1 MFQLKK
7 ENQKRY
13 SLETATLDSKQTT
26 KISQPRVL
34 QSNALENEAIYI
46 FREVVAQFERPV
58 LLFSGGK
65 DSITLVRLAQKAFF
79 PAKIPFPL
87 MHIDT
92 GHNFPETIE
101 FRDKLAK
108 ELGVELI
115 IRNVQDSIDQG
126 KVVEETGKYASRNM
140 LQTTTLLDAIEEFKF
155 DACIGGARRDEE
167 KARAKERIF
176 SVRDDFGQW
185 DEKNQRPELFDM
197 LNGQIEIGQ
206 NVRVFPISN
215 WTELDVW
222 SYIQK
227 EEIEIPSIYFA
238 HQRNIFERDGL
249 IWSAEDGVVFR
260 AEDEKVEERTVRFRT
275 VGDMSCTAA
284 VLSHADTIDKVVAE
298 IRESKI
304 SERGARIDDKRSEAA
319 MEKRKQQGYF

>member
-1 MFQLKK
+1 M
-7 ENQKRY
+7 
-13 SLETATLDSKQTT
+13 SK
-26 KISQPRVL
+26 IL
-34 QSNALENEAIYI
+34 QHNALEAEAIHI
-46 FREVVAQFERPV
+46 FREVVAQFENPV

-87 MHIDT
+87 LHVDT

-101 FRDKLAK
+101 FRDKLVE
-108 ELGVELI
+108 ELGLNLI
-115 IRNVQDSIDQG
+115 VRNVQDAIDQG
-126 KVVEETGKYASRNM
+126 KVVEETGKYASRNS

-185 DEKNQRPELFDM
+185 DEKNQRPEVFDM
-197 LNGQIEIGQ
+197 LNGKIELGQ

-222 SYIQK
+222 SYIEQEK
-227 EEIEIPSIYFA
+227 IEIPSIYFS
-238 HQRNIFERDGL
+238 HERPTFVRDGL
-249 IWSAEDGVVFR
+249 IWSASEYVYKE
-260 AEDEKVEERTVRFRT
+260 EDEEVLDRIVRFRT
-275 VGDMSCTAA
+275 VGDMTCTAA
-284 VLSHADTIDKVVAE
+284 VESKAKTIQEIVNE
-298 IRESKI
+298 IRVSTI

>member
-1 MFQLKK
+1 MNTDIIKV
-7 ENQKRY
+7 E
-13 SLETATLDSKQTT
+13 
-26 KISQPRVL
+26 
-34 QSNALENEAIYI
+34 ALESEAIYI
-46 FREVVAQFERPV
+46 LREVVAQFEKPV

-65 DSITLVRLAQKAFF
+65 DSITLVRLAQKAFY

-92 GHNFPETIE
+92 GHNFAETIE
-101 FRDKLAK
+101 FRNQLVK

-115 IRNVQDSIDQG
+115 VRNVQDNIDAG
-126 KVVEETGKYASRNM
+126 KVKEETGRYASRNT
-140 LQTTTLLDAIEEFKF
+140 LQTETLLDAIEEFGF

-197 LNGQIEIGQ
+197 LNGRIDLGQ

-227 EEIEIPSIYFA
+227 EKIEIPSIYFA
-238 HQRNIFERDGL
+238 HKRATFIRDGL
-249 IWSAEDGVVFR
+249 IWSVNDEVVYR
-260 AEDEKVEERTVRFRT
+260 DEDEEIQERMVRFRT

-284 VLSHADTIDKVVAE
+284 VLSDATDIDTVVEE
-298 IRESKI
+298 IRISTI

>member
-1 MFQLKK
+1 M
-7 ENQKRY
+7 EV
-13 SLETATLDSKQTT
+13 LEKNKKQTVKAKKLT
-26 KISQPRVL
+26 VNP
-34 QSNALENEAIYI
+34 LESEAIYI
-46 FREVVAQFERPV
+46 FREVVAQFEKPV

-65 DSITLVRLAQKAFF
+65 DSITLVRLAQKAFY
-79 PAKIPFPL
+79 PGKIPFPL
-87 MHIDT
+87 LHIDT

-101 FRDKLAK
+101 FRDRLVK

-115 IRNVQDSIDQG
+115 VRNVQDSIDQG
-126 KVVEETGKYASRNM
+126 KVLEETGRYASRNS
-140 LQTTTLLDAIEEFKF
+140 LQTTTLLDALEEFKF
-155 DACIGGARRDEE
+155 DAAIGGARRDEE

-185 DEKNQRPELFDM
+185 DEKNQRPELFDH
-197 LNGQIEIGQ
+197 LNGKIDLGQ

-222 SYIQK
+222 SYIEK
-227 EEIEIPSIYFA
+227 ENIEIPSIYFA
-238 HQRNIFERDGL
+238 HKRKTFVRDGM
-249 IWSAEDGVVFR
+249 IWSAEDDVVFR
-260 AEDEKVEERTVRFRT
+260 DKDEMVEERMVRFRT

-284 VLSHADTIDKVVAE
+284 VLSNAATIDKVVAE

>member
-1 MFQLKK
+1 MGYITKSK
-7 ENQKRY
+7 NKT
-13 SLETATLDSKQTT
+13 LETLLKDIETPEINGNIELK
-26 KISQPRVL
+26 V
-34 QSNALENEAIYI
+34 NALENEAIYI
-46 FREVVAQFERPV
+46 FREVAAQFERPV

-65 DSITLVRLAQKAFF
+65 DSITLVRLAQKAFW

-101 FRDKLAK
+101 FRDKLVA

-115 IRNVQDSIDQG
+115 VRNVQDSIDQG
-126 KVVEETGKYASRNM
+126 KVVEESGKYASRNA

-197 LNGQIEIGQ
+197 LNGKIELGQ

-222 SYIQK
+222 SYIQQEK
-227 EEIEIPSIYFA
+227 IAIPSIYFA
-238 HQRNIFERDGL
+238 HLRKIFIRDGL
-249 IWSAEDGVVFR
+249 IWSAQDEVVFR
-260 AEDEKVEERTVRFRT
+260 AEDERVEERMVRFRT

-284 VLSHADTIDKVVAE
+284 VESHADTIDKVVAE

>member
-1 MFQLKK
+1 MSTLTEEIKK
-7 ENQKRY
+7 P
-13 SLETATLDSKQTT
+13 QT
-26 KISQPRVL
+26 SNGVDRP
-34 QSNALENEAIYI
+34 SANALEHEAIYI
-46 FREVVAQFERPV
+46 MREVAAQFEKPV

-65 DSITLVRLAQKAFF
+65 DSITLVRLAQKAFW

-101 FRDKLAK
+101 FRDRLVE

-115 IRNVQDSIDQG
+115 VRNVQDSIDEG

-197 LNGQIEIGQ
+197 LNGQIEMGQ

-227 EEIEIPSIYFA
+227 ENIEIPSIYFA
-238 HQRNIFERDGL
+238 HKRKTFLRDGL
-249 IWSAEDGVVFR
+249 IWSAEDEVVFR
-260 AEDEKVEERTVRFRT
+260 AEDEKVEERMVRFRT

-284 VLSHADTIDKVVAE
+284 VESHADTIDKVVSE
-298 IRESKI
+298 IRDSRI
-304 SERGARIDDKRSEAA
+304 SERGSRIDDKRSEAA

>member
-1 MFQLKK
+1 M
-7 ENQKRY
+7 
-13 SLETATLDSKQTT
+13 
-26 KISQPRVL
+26 SQSTIQVD
-34 QSNALENEAIYI
+34 ALESEAIYI
-46 FREVVAQFERPV
+46 FREVVAQFEKPV

-101 FRDKLAK
+101 FRDRLAK

-115 IRNVQDSIDQG
+115 VRNVQDNIDSG
-126 KVVEETGKYASRNM
+126 RVKEETGRYASRNM
-140 LQTTTLLDAIEEFKF
+140 LQTETLLDAIEEFGF

-185 DEKNQRPELFDM
+185 DEKNQRPEVFDM
-197 LNGQIEIGQ
+197 LNGRIDLGQ

-222 SYIQK
+222 SYIEQ

-238 HQRNIFERDGL
+238 HKRKIFVRDGM
-249 IWSAEDGVVFR
+249 IWSADDEVVFR
-260 AEDEKVEERTVRFRT
+260 DEEEEVLEKMVRFRT

-284 VLSHADTIDKVVAE
+284 VLSDAVDISKVVEE
-298 IRESKI
+298 IRDSSI

>member
-1 MFQLKK
+1 MEILEKK
-7 ENQKRY
+7 AEQVNDTVGNLAGN
-13 SLETATLDSKQTT
+13 SLL
-26 KISQPRVL
+26 RV
-34 QSNALENEAIYI
+34 NPLESEAIYI
-46 FREVVAQFERPV
+46 FREVVAQFEKPV

-65 DSITLVRLAQKAFF
+65 DSITLVRLAQKAFY
-79 PAKIPFPL
+79 PGKIPFPL
-87 MHIDT
+87 LHIDT

-101 FRDKLAK
+101 FRDKLVK

-115 IRNVQDSIDQG
+115 VRNVQDSIDQG
-126 KVVEETGKYASRNM
+126 KVIEEKGKYASRNS
-140 LQTTTLLDAIEEFKF
+140 LQTTTLLDALEEFKF
-155 DACIGGARRDEE
+155 DAAIGGARRDEE

-185 DEKNQRPELFDM
+185 DEKNQRPELFDH
-197 LNGQIEIGQ
+197 LNGKIDLGQ

-227 EEIEIPSIYFA
+227 EDIEIPSIYFA
-238 HQRNIFERDGL
+238 HKRKTFIRDGM
-249 IWSAEDGVVFR
+249 IWSAEDEVVHR
-260 AEDEKVEERTVRFRT
+260 EDDEAVEERLVRFRT

-284 VLSHADTIDKVVAE
+284 VLSDAITIDKVVAE
-298 IRESKI
+298 IRESTI

>member
-1 MFQLKK
+1 MIM
-7 ENQKRY
+7 NQR
-13 SLETATLDSKQTT
+13 TIQVD
-26 KISQPRVL
+26 
-34 QSNALENEAIYI
+34 ALESEAIYI
-46 FREVVAQFERPV
+46 FREVVAQFEKPV

-65 DSITLVRLAQKAFF
+65 DSITLVRIAQKAFF

-101 FRDKLAK
+101 FRDRLVK
-108 ELGVELI
+108 ELAVDLI
-115 IRNVQDSIDQG
+115 VRDVQDNIDSG
-126 KVVEETGKYASRNM
+126 RVKEETGRYASRNM
-140 LQTTTLLDAIEEFKF
+140 LQTETLLDAIEEFGF

-185 DEKNQRPELFDM
+185 DEKNQRPEVFDM
-197 LNGQIEIGQ
+197 LNGRIDLGQ

-222 SYIQK
+222 SYIK
-227 EEIEIPSIYFA
+227 NEKIEIPSIYFA
-238 HQRNIFERDGL
+238 HKRNTFLRDGF
-249 IWSAEDGVVFR
+249 IWSVDDAVVFR
-260 AEDEKVEERTVRFRT
+260 DDEEEVVERMVRFRT

-284 VLSHADTIDKVVAE
+284 VLSEAVDIAKVVDE
-298 IRESKI
+298 IRDSSI

>member
-1 MFQLKK
+1 M
-7 ENQKRY
+7 NQR
-13 SLETATLDSKQTT
+13 TIQVD
-26 KISQPRVL
+26 
-34 QSNALENEAIYI
+34 ALESEAIYI
-46 FREVVAQFERPV
+46 FREVVAQFEKPV

-101 FRDKLAK
+101 FRDRLAK
-108 ELGVELI
+108 ELGVKLI
-115 IRNVQDSIDQG
+115 VRNVQDNIDSG
-126 KVVEETGKYASRNM
+126 RVKEETGRYASRNM
-140 LQTTTLLDAIEEFKF
+140 LQTETLLDAIEEFGF

-185 DEKNQRPELFDM
+185 DEKNQRPEVFDM
-197 LNGQIEIGQ
+197 LNGKIDLGQ

-222 SYIQK
+222 SYIEQ
-227 EEIEIPSIYFA
+227 ENIEIPSIYFA
-238 HQRNIFERDGL
+238 HTRKTFVRDGM
-249 IWSAEDGVVFR
+249 IWSADDAVVYR
-260 AEDEKVEERTVRFRT
+260 DEEEKVEERMVRFRT

-284 VLSHADTIDKVVAE
+284 VLSEAVDIAKVVEE
-298 IRESKI
+298 IRDSSI

>member
-1 MFQLKK
+1 M
-7 ENQKRY
+7 NQKIIQV
-13 SLETATLDSKQTT
+13 D
-26 KISQPRVL
+26 
-34 QSNALENEAIYI
+34 ALESEAIYI
-46 FREVVAQFERPV
+46 FREVVAQFEKPV

-87 MHIDT
+87 LHIDT
-92 GHNFPETIE
+92 GHNFPETID
-101 FRDKLAK
+101 FRDKLVK
-108 ELGVELI
+108 ELGVELHV
-115 IRNVQDSIDQG
+115 RNVQDNIDSG
-126 KVVEETGKYASRNM
+126 RVKEETGRYASRNM
-140 LQTTTLLDAIEEFKF
+140 LQTETLLDAIEEFGF

-185 DEKNQRPELFDM
+185 DEKNQRPEVFDM
-197 LNGQIEIGQ
+197 LNGKIDLGQ

-222 SYIQK
+222 SYIK
-227 EEIEIPSIYFA
+227 NENIEIPSIYFA
-238 HQRNIFERDGL
+238 HKRKTFFRDGF
-249 IWSAEDGVVFR
+249 IWSADDAVVYR
-260 AEDEKVEERTVRFRT
+260 DEEEQVVERMVRFRT

-284 VLSHADTIDKVVAE
+284 VLSDAVDIAKVVEE
-298 IRESKI
+298 IRDSSI

>member
-1 MFQLKK
+1 MS
-7 ENQKRY
+7 QK
-13 SLETATLDSKQTT
+13 
-26 KISQPRVL
+26 IL
-34 QSNALENEAIYI
+34 QGDALESEAIYI
-46 FREVVAQFERPV
+46 FREVLAQFEKPV

-65 DSITLVRLAQKAFF
+65 DSITLVRLAQKAFY

-101 FRDKLAK
+101 FRNRLAN
-108 ELGVELI
+108 ELDVELI
-115 IRNVQDSIDQG
+115 VRNVQDNIDSG
-126 KVVEETGKYASRNM
+126 HVKEETGRYASRNM
-140 LQTTTLLDAIEEFKF
+140 LQTETLLDAVEEFGF

-185 DEKNQRPELFDM
+185 DEKNQRPEVFDM
-197 LNGQIEIGQ
+197 LNGRIDLGQ

-222 SYIQK
+222 SYIEK
-227 EEIEIPSIYFA
+227 ENIEIPSIYFA
-238 HQRNIFERDGL
+238 HKRKIFLRDGM
-249 IWSAEDGVVFR
+249 IWSADDSVVFR
-260 AEDEKVEERTVRFRT
+260 DKEEEIQEKMVRFRT

-284 VLSHADTIDKVVAE
+284 VLSDAVNIAKVVEE
-298 IRESKI
+298 IRDSSI

>member
-1 MFQLKK
+1 MSTNIL
-7 ENQKRY
+7 
-13 SLETATLDSKQTT
+13 S
-26 KISQPRVL
+26 VG
-34 QSNALENEAIYI
+34 ALESEAIYI
-46 FREVVAQFERPV
+46 LREVAAQFEKPV

-65 DSITLVRLAQKAFF
+65 DSITLVRLAQKAFY

-87 MHIDT
+87 LHIDT

-101 FRDKLAK
+101 FRDRLVK

-115 IRNVQDSIDQG
+115 VRNVQDNIDAG
-126 KVVEETGKYASRNM
+126 KVKEETGKYSSRNI
-140 LQTTTLLDAIEEFKF
+140 LQTETLLDAIEEFGF

-197 LNGQIEIGQ
+197 LNGRIDLGQ

-222 SYIQK
+222 TYIQK
-227 EEIEIPSIYFA
+227 EAIEIPSIYFA
-238 HQRNIFERDGL
+238 HKRETFVRDGL
-249 IWSAEDGVVFR
+249 IWSANDEVVYR
-260 AEDEKVEERTVRFRT
+260 EEDELIEERTVRFRT

-284 VLSHADTIDKVVAE
+284 VISDASNIDKVVEE
-298 IRESKI
+298 IRASRI

>member
-1 MFQLKK
+1 MKK
-7 ENQKRY
+7 D
-13 SLETATLDSKQTT
+13 T
-26 KISQPRVL
+26 
-34 QSNALENEAIYI
+34 SNINSLENEAIYI
-46 FREVVAQFERPV
+46 MREVAAQFEKPV

-65 DSITLVRLAQKAFF
+65 DSITLVRLAVKAFY
-79 PAKIPFPL
+79 PAKVPFPL

-101 FRDKLAK
+101 FRDRLCK
-108 ELGVELI
+108 ELGLELI
-115 IRNVQDSIDQG
+115 VRNVQDSIDEG
-126 KVVEETGKYASRNM
+126 KVKEESGRYASRNM
-140 LQTTTLLDAIEEFKF
+140 LQTTTLLDALEEFKF
-155 DACIGGARRDEE
+155 DAAIGGARRDEE

-197 LNGQIEIGQ
+197 LNGEIDHGQ

-222 SYIQK
+222 SYIEK
-227 EEIEIPSIYFA
+227 ENIEIPSIYFA
-238 HQRNIFERDGL
+238 HKRNVFLRDGM
-249 IWSAEDGVVFR
+249 IWSAEDEVVYR
-260 AEDEKVEERTVRFRT
+260 DDNEEVVEKMVRFRT

-284 VLSHADTIDKVVAE
+284 VLSDAVSITKVVEE
-298 IRESKI
+298 IRDSTI